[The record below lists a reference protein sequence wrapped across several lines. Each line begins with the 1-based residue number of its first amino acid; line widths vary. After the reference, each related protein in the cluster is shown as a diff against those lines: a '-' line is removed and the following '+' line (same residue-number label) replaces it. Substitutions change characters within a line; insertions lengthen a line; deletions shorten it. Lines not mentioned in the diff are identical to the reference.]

1 MRDSEPVRIGVPT
14 SRPNSVSLSP
24 SSLLMRMPMIEK
36 IVHTA
41 KQTVKARVDIQSARA
56 CALEAVKVAEPLSNP
71 FVRINSLPCALPKTK
86 KLPVRSRANGARLER
101 QLCQ

>member
-24 SSLLMRMPMIEK
+24 SSSLMRMPMIEK

-41 KQTVKARVDIQSARA
+41 KQTVKARVDIQSARPGRRKLEGRSSHWWHQLLLS
-56 CALEAVKVAEPLSNP
+56 ALGGADPRRKQKAAGQAA
-71 FVRINSLPCALPKTK
+71 AL
-86 KLPVRSRANGARLER
+86 LGAMT
-101 QLCQ
+101 